1 MTISGELR
9 GERFQ
14 PHERREA
21 KNISNGDRAT
31 IENIET
37 IIKDKRA
44 NTVGSG
50 RSADVILLDIWAE
63 ETGLAPWVIKQ
74 ENRRTREQDALGTTL
89 DDEFITHDK
98 AYSLIEAA
106 KARHPEKIFAK
117 IPKPLSTLTHEEKRW
132 FIMEYVPGETLFERS
147 LKVFLLTHNQDD
159 DATLSPEIIKHMQRD
174 ELIDTLS
181 EDEYRNLLPPRLVE
195 EMNNNQVE
203 ISEEHFFF
211 IGNMANKA
219 TKGPSRILTPEQQ
232 EKIENTISELHRH
245 GIWHRDL
252 HPSNVQL
259 MPDGDVA
266 ILDFGLSLSTER
278 GKIPERGVYTIDLSN
293 NFQEKVLRL
302 PSDEDMISTYQ
313 KISRKIK

>member
-9 GERFQ
+9 GENFR
-14 PHERREA
+14 PHERKEA

-37 IIKDKRA
+37 IIRGKRA

-50 RSADVILLDIWAE
+50 RSADVILLDIWGDE
-63 ETGLAPWVIKQ
+63 NGLTPWVIKQ
-74 ENRRTREQDALGTTL
+74 ENRRTREQDALNTNL
-89 DDEFITHDK
+89 DHEFVTHDR
-98 AYSLIEAA
+98 AYTLIEAA
-106 KARHPEKIFAK
+106 KACHPEKVFAK
-117 IPKPLSTLTHEEKRW
+117 IPKPLSTLVHEEKRW
-132 FIMEYVPGETLFERS
+132 FVMEYVPGETLFERA
-147 LKVFLLTHNQDD
+147 LKVFLLSHNQEA
-159 DATLSPEIIKHMQRD
+159 DAMLNPEMIKHMHRD

-211 IGNMANKA
+211 IGNMANRS
-219 TKGPSRILTPEQQ
+219 TKGPSRILSPEQQ
-232 EKIENTISELHRH
+232 EKIENTINELHRN

-252 HPSNVQL
+252 HPSNVKL

-278 GKIPERGVYTIDLSN
+278 AKIPERGVYTIDLGN